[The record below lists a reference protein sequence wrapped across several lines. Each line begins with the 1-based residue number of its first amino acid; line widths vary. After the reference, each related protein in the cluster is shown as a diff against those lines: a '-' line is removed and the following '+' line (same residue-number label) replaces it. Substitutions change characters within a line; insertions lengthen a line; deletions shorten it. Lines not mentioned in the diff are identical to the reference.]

1 MFTVFLAVKRCYC
14 QSPLLLFRTLLSSP
28 LTKRSG
34 KEMEKRV
41 DNLIASS
48 SSRAAAAAASQQ
60 AEINDLPCLQQTIEC
75 VTNYRCNH
83 TVKRQLDK
91 HLLLI
96 IDY

>member
-48 SSRAAAAAASQQ
+48 SSSGGCGGRISTSR
-60 AEINDLPCLQQTIEC
+60 N
-75 VTNYRCNH
+75 
-83 TVKRQLDK
+83 
-91 HLLLI
+91 
-96 IDY
+96 